1 MLTTQSQDSNT
12 TTLSLPDD
20 DPWVLRVLIRYFYKN
35 VLDTKI
41 KPYETPTS
49 AFLVQVYALADKYDV
64 PPLRSLVVQRLE
76 ETCDPLE
83 DMDDFI
89 AALRIVDSH
98 TAEDTVW
105 EVFLPK
111 MQEDLEI
118 LVQDCKFR
126 EVLVEQ
132 PTVAIRLLAHIAAED
147 QSPPEVNN
155 LGSLDFLGPR
165 VRHRG

>member
-1 MLTTQSQDSNT
+1 LLIPQPQDSNT

-20 DPWVLRVLIRYFYKN
+20 DPWVLRALLRCFYKN
-35 VLDTKI
+35 ALDTNI

-49 AFLVQVYALADKYDV
+49 AFLIQVYAIADKYDV
-64 PPLRSLVVQRLE
+64 PPLRELVVQRLDE
-76 ETCDPLE
+76 FCHPLD

-89 AALRIVDSH
+89 AALRIVDGH
-98 TAEDTVW
+98 TAEDTLW

-111 MQEDLEI
+111 MHEDLEI

-132 PTVAIRLLAHIAAED
+132 PTVAIRLLAHIAAD
-147 QSPPEVNN
+147 GQSPPEEDPL
-155 LGSLDFLGPR
+155 LGS
-165 VRHRG
+165 